1 VSSPL
6 PLAWLS
12 KVAARS
18 GADTETAVFPPS
30 CAWKFGAIIHHLP
43 GWEHA
48 PSPAGKREFSRE
60 GLPSLTLPAG
70 KREFSRK
77 GKPSLTLPAGKR
89 EFSRKGKPSLTLP
102 AGKREF
108 AREGK
113 PSLTL
118 PRKQTGFISEGWPTA
133 LALPIGIERVFQGG
147 QALPTL
153 T

>member
-1 VSSPL
+1 
-6 PLAWLS
+6 
-12 KVAARS
+12 VAARS

-89 EFSRKGKPSLTLP
+89 EF
-102 AGKREF
+102 